1 MRHVVEYSSGFFR
14 FEYLLRSACVPE
26 YPRPDNLSSQAT
38 QWVSA
43 KKLKGKSV
51 HSIAVAGHLCLD
63 ITPLLP
69 LTARVDPG
77 SLVEVGPLAVTL
89 GGCVANT
96 GGALAN
102 LGTRVVP
109 YATIGDD
116 ELGALLRTKL
126 AAEGFASPQ
135 LSISQHLSTSYS
147 LVIEQSGADRTLW
160 HHTGANADFDGA
172 AVDTSEHSLLHIG
185 YPPLL
190 PGLLDNDAR
199 KLTDLLSRAQST
211 GVTTSIDL
219 AVVDPN
225 STLSSLNWDSIMP
238 SIFSHSD
245 IVTPSLD
252 DLTSAFGIR
261 EQYSPELVD
270 RLADRLLD
278 DGVAVV
284 VISAG
289 QHGLR
294 LRTASQERLRSGGAV
309 LAPLADTWADRS
321 LTISPLR
328 VENPVT
334 TNGAGDASTAGLL
347 YAITQGGTPEQSAAL
362 AVACSAAVIRGEKPT
377 PKKVTELDSSLSSI
391 FSMKA

>member
-1 MRHVVEYSSGFFR
+1 
-14 FEYLLRSACVPE
+14 
-26 YPRPDNLSSQAT
+26 
-38 QWVSA
+38 
-43 KKLKGKSV
+43 
-51 HSIAVAGHLCLD
+51 
-63 ITPLLP
+63 
-69 LTARVDPG
+69 
-77 SLVEVGPLAVTL
+77 VEVGPLAVTL

-116 ELGALLRTKL
+116 ELGALLRPKL

-135 LSISQHLSTSYS
+135 LSISQGLSTSYS
-147 LVIEQSGADRTLW
+147 VVIEQRGMDRTFW

-172 AVDTSEHSLLHIG
+172 AVDTSGHSLLHIG

-190 PGLLDNDAR
+190 PGLLDYDAR

-225 STLSSLNWDSIMP
+225 STLGTLNWDSILS
-238 SIFSHSD
+238 SIFSYSD

-252 DLTSAFGIR
+252 DLTSALGIH
-261 EQYSPELVD
+261 EHYSPELVD
-270 RLADRLLD
+270 RLADRMLD

-294 LRTASQERLRSGGAV
+294 LRTASQERLRNGGAV

-328 VENPVT
+328 VDNPVT

-347 YAITQGGTPEQSAAL
+347 YAITQEGTPEQSAAL

-377 PKKVTELDSSLSSI
+377 PKNVTELNSSLSSI
-391 FSMKA
+391 FSMKARKDSP